1 MLTGIAILVV
11 LLIMIALMYVKK
23 ISALL
28 ALPIMAILFAVIAQE
43 PLDYILTE
51 VLEKGP
57 IRLSSAYIAVIFG
70 GILATYVSDMK
81 ITDGIIRSVA
91 ELAGDRPFIVALSL
105 MVVTALLFTTLGGLG
120 AVIMTGSIIFPILLS
135 LGTPP
140 ILAAGIMLIGISAG
154 GTLNIAGWQLYIDF
168 LGVTQQDIK
177 SFALCIAPLYLIT
190 GVVVL
195 ILGMSNRKLMK
206 AWAIDIR
213 KFQKKP
219 EEKLHP
225 LAYLSPLI
233 PLLAVL
239 IFNIP
244 IIPAFI
250 LGIIYTLVSTWRKGS
265 INLMTGSFFKGAES
279 VLPAVYLMIGIGMLL
294 NSVTHPNVIESL
306 SPFMEMI
313 IPGNR
318 LMFILV
324 FTILAPLALYRG
336 PLNIWGMG
344 SGLAGILLATNTL
357 SPKAIMA
364 ILMSVG
370 CIQGVCD
377 PTNTHNVWIAN
388 YLSVDVLT
396 ITKKLLPFIWVLV
409 FFALIIAAF
418 KYV

>member
-1 MLTGIAILVV
+1 
-11 LLIMIALMYVKK
+11 
-23 ISALL
+23 
-28 ALPIMAILFAVIAQE
+28 
-43 PLDYILTE
+43 
-51 VLEKGP
+51 
-57 IRLSSAYIAVIFG
+57 
-70 GILATYVSDMK
+70 
-81 ITDGIIRSVA
+81 
-91 ELAGDRPFIVALSL
+91 
-105 MVVTALLFTTLGGLG
+105 
-120 AVIMTGSIIFPILLS
+120 
-135 LGTPP
+135 
-140 ILAAGIMLIGISAG
+140 
-154 GTLNIAGWQLYIDF
+154 
-168 LGVTQQDIK
+168 
-177 SFALCIAPLYLIT
+177 
-190 GVVVL
+190 
-195 ILGMSNRKLMK
+195 
-206 AWAIDIR
+206 
-213 KFQKKP
+213 
-219 EEKLHP
+219 
-225 LAYLSPLI
+225 LSPVI

-250 LGIIYTLVSTWRKGS
+250 LGIIYTLASTWRKGS
-265 INLMTGSFFKGAES
+265 INLMMGSFFKGAES

-313 IPGNR
+313 IPENR

-344 SGLAGILLATNTL
+344 SGLAGILIATNTL

-409 FFALIIAAF
+409 FFALTIAAF